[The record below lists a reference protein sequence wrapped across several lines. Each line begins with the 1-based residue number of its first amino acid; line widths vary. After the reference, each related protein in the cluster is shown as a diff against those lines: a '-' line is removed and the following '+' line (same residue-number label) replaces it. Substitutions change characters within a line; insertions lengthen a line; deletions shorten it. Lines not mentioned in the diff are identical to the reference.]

1 MISQDRSLLSL
12 LDFRAVNREN
22 MLRTANQS
30 RPKLLNDLLAP
41 EVAARLA
48 QMDISSRKVFSGKLK
63 GERRSK
69 RRGESVE
76 FADHR
81 PYVSGDDLRHIDWNI
96 FGRLDRLFLKLFLE
110 EEDLSLHLVL
120 DCSGSMDC
128 GEPNKFVFAQRLA
141 AALGYIGLVNLNRVA
156 VSAIGAKGEGVFEV
170 MPVGGG
176 GGVAG
181 NVPGGV
187 AEAAGGGA
195 IGLVSTL
202 RDLRGKRR
210 LQDLSNYLLG
220 LQPVGG
226 MRFSDGCKRVAL
238 SRRGKG
244 VMVVISDFMVK
255 EGYETGLRL
264 LRGHGYDVFAI
275 QVLSPQEM
283 TPGTTI
289 AGDLRL
295 KDIEDGDSAEVTI
308 SAPLLKKY
316 QQILNAYCNRLHD
329 FCAQRDIVHMTV
341 KSDTPVDTF
350 VLDYLRRRGLLK

>member
-1 MISQDRSLLSL
+1 
-12 LDFRAVNREN
+12 
-22 MLRTANQS
+22 MLRTTNPT
-30 RPKLLNDLLAP
+30 RPRLLNDLLAP

-48 QMDISSRKVFSGKLK
+48 QMDISSRKVFTGKLK

-110 EEDLSLHLVL
+110 EEDLSLHLVV

-156 VSAIGAKGEGVFEV
+156 VSAIGVKEAGGGKDGAGGVFEIS
-170 MPVGGG
+170 PRDA
-176 GGVAG
+176 GGVA
-181 NVPGGV
+181 
-187 AEAAGGGA
+187 AGAGEM
-195 IGLVSTL
+195 GLVSSL

-220 LQPVGG
+220 LEPTGG

-244 VMVVISDFMVK
+244 VMVLISDFMVK

-264 LRGHGYDVFAI
+264 LRGHGYDLFAI

-283 TPGTTI
+283 SPGTTI
-289 AGDLRL
+289 GGDLRL
-295 KDIEDGDSAEVTI
+295 KDIEDGETAEVTI

-341 KSDTPVDTF
+341 QSDMAVDTF